1 MKKKIIG
8 IFAAIMV
15 MAFAAVSFA
24 NPAWHGG
31 PGHGP
36 VKRDGKFVPRELTAQ
51 ERSEMATFMAE
62 KNKIREDYLKAE
74 VKAGRMSK
82 EVADAH
88 IVLMNDHLAK
98 FKEGKRPEFTEEAR
112 VAREAYHEKLREL
125 RIEQVKKS
133 MASGTLSKE
142 RGERILERLENAK
155 NNKDGYGYYH
165 RGEHRGYRD
174 GYHRGGD
181 RY

>member
-1 MKKKIIG
+1 
-8 IFAAIMV
+8 

-24 NPAWHGG
+24 NPAWDG
-31 PGHGP
+31 PGHGRGP
-36 VKRDGKFVPRELTAQ
+36 GYGHSSGKRDVKWEPRELTAA
-51 ERSEMATFMAE
+51 ERTEMATFMAE
-62 KNKIREDYLKAE
+62 KNKLRADYLRAE

-112 VAREAYHEKLREL
+112 AAREAYYEKLREL

-133 MASGTLSKE
+133 IGSGTLSKE
-142 RGERILERLENAK
+142 QGERILERLENVK
-155 NNKDGYGYYH
+155 NYKDGYGYRHGENRGHRGEYH
-165 RGEHRGYRD
+165 RGD
-174 GYHRGGD
+174 G